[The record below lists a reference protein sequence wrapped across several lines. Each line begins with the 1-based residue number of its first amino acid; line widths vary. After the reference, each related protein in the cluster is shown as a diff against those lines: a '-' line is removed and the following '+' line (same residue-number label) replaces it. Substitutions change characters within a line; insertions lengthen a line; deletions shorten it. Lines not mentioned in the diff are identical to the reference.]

1 MRVLLSIVMLP
12 LIAACSTVRSAPA
25 PSAAVAETSGPDVA
39 GRWIGHWTGAGLF
52 DSYREDDV
60 TVDLVQQGD
69 AAVGRIVM
77 QGTTAAESV
86 PEVIRR
92 GGQWG
97 NQVFARVKPG
107 TVTLRHYLD
116 GRLFTVDFR
125 LAEDGEHMT
134 GLVRDS
140 HPKIGLTLTRAPRK
154 VARETPA
161 PTPAPAP
168 PPASSPEPTP
178 QVAMAPTPEPEPKSA
193 EAPAERPKQEEF
205 LASQELATIH
215 FDFDKSDLRSD
226 ARDTLTTHAT
236 WLKDHEDAAVLI
248 EGHCDE
254 RGTSEYNVALGER
267 RANAV
272 RDYLAQNGVA
282 SERLST
288 VSYGKERPMCGAD
301 TSDCH
306 EQNRR
311 AEFRVKAH

>member
-12 LIAACSTVRSAPA
+12 LIAACSTVRPAPA

-107 TVTLRHYLD
+107 TVTLRHYID

-140 HPKIGLTLTRAPRK
+140 HPKIGLTLTRAPRQ

-161 PTPAPAP
+161 PTPAVRCGLVFSREGASGAGAAAGGIVAGCGPRSSSRSPRSRRRKAM
-168 PPASSPEPTP
+168 ASSGRRACPSPRTGTPPSRRRATPAGSSSSTTAGNDPT
-178 QVAMAPTPEPEPKSA
+178 S
-193 EAPAERPKQEEF
+193 ERP
-205 LASQELATIH
+205 AT
-215 FDFDKSDLRSD
+215 
-226 ARDTLTTHAT
+226 
-236 WLKDHEDAAVLI
+236 
-248 EGHCDE
+248 G
-254 RGTSEYNVALGER
+254 
-267 RANAV
+267 
-272 RDYLAQNGVA
+272 
-282 SERLST
+282 
-288 VSYGKERPMCGAD
+288 
-301 TSDCH
+301 
-306 EQNRR
+306 
-311 AEFRVKAH
+311 

>member
-1 MRVLLSIVMLP
+1 MRVLLSILVLP
-12 LIAACSTVRSAPA
+12 LVVACSTMKPVPT
-25 PSAAVAETSGPDVA
+25 PSTSVAETAGPDIS

-69 AAVGRIVM
+69 AASGRLVL

-86 PEVIRR
+86 PAVIRR

-116 GRLFTVDFR
+116 GRLFTVD
-125 LAEDGEHMT
+125 LKMAEDGEHMA
-134 GLVRDS
+134 GLVRGA
-140 HPKIGLTLTRAPRK
+140 HPKIGLMLTRAPRK
-154 VARETPA
+154 PASESPA
-161 PTPAPAP
+161 PQAASAPAP
-168 PPASSPEPTP
+168 PAPKP
-178 QVAMAPTPEPEPKSA
+178 QVAMAPPPEPEPKKV
-193 EAPAERPKQEEF
+193 EVPAERPKQEDF
-205 LASQELATIH
+205 SAVQEMAAVG
-215 FDFDKSDLRSD
+215 FDFNKSELRPD
-226 ARDTLTTHAT
+226 ARDTLTTHAG
-236 WLKDHEDAAVLI
+236 WLKEHAEASVLI

-288 VSYGKERPMCGAD
+288 VSYGKERPVCALD

-306 EQNRR
+306 QTNRR
-311 AEFRVKAH
+311 AEFRVKGR